1 MSNKNSIQYLIDE
14 MQDDQLVRAKTTA
27 EWVEVFRKS
36 KEMYDQ
42 ECKNLIV
49 GTYMDIKM
57 KNHKLPYGFEYF
69 NKLAKVEAD
78 AEKFYK
84 KVWGIIYS
92 GSLTV

>member
-1 MSNKNSIQYLIDE
+1 MTSKNSIQYLIDE
-14 MQDDQLVRAKTTA
+14 VQDDQLVRAKTTA

-57 KNHKLPYGFEYF
+57 KNHKLPYGFAYF
-69 NKLAKVEAD
+69 EKLAKVKAE
-78 AEKFYK
+78 AEKHYK
-84 KVWGIIYS
+84 KVCEVIHSDSTSI
-92 GSLTV
+92 